1 MLREMLKSKIHKA
14 VITGKKID
22 YNGSIGVD
30 KKLLDESGIFPGEKV
45 QVLNFNNGQRLETY
59 TIEEEE
65 NSGKIILYGPAGRC
79 GEIGDKICI
88 LAYALV
94 TEDDI
99 EKIKP
104 RKIVL
109 RENNKIL

>member
-1 MLREMLKSKIHKA
+1 MLKSKIHKA